1 MMNYDVLSRK
11 PLVFKSFT
19 GLEVPEFDA
28 LYSKTPDSHAA
39 YEEKRLHREDRK
51 KRMGAGPPFKH
62 PLRGRLLMLHMY
74 HRL

>member
-28 LYSKTPDSHAA
+28 LYSKTPDSHAS
-39 YEEKRLHREDRK
+39 
-51 KRMGAGPPFKH
+51 F
-62 PLRGRLLMLHMY
+62 
-74 HRL
+74 